1 MGERLEIEI
10 PPQLTE
16 PLLQYA
22 SETELPVEEIVETAL
37 RNYLER
43 SQDNPN
49 ISEVFL
55 CMDSDEPGQT
65 AAKRISDK
73 LFTQGINAKI
83 LVPEHKDWNEDLLA
97 LNQKESEVEEQC
109 QVLQL

>member
-22 SETELPVEEIVETAL
+22 SETELPVEDIVETAL

-43 SQDNPN
+43 IQDN
-49 ISEVFL
+49 
-55 CMDSDEPGQT
+55 
-65 AAKRISDK
+65 A
-73 LFTQGINAKI
+73 
-83 LVPEHKDWNEDLLA
+83 
-97 LNQKESEVEEQC
+97 
-109 QVLQL
+109 